1 MGKTA
6 AEGDAMSEANAKSY
20 ENLANAIILLAVE
33 DYRVAR
39 RRLRKNPQHGGAA
52 ADCSSIERFF
62 RSRLFGNLTTLDG
75 EILIAQLQEEF
86 KEKKRKRK
94 GKKGATA

>member
-1 MGKTA
+1 
-6 AEGDAMSEANAKSY
+6 MSEANRKSY
-20 ENLANAIILLAVE
+20 ENLAQAIILLAVS

-52 ADCSSIERFF
+52 AECRSIEQFF

-75 EILIAQLQEEF
+75 EILLERLQREAE
-86 KEKKRKRK
+86 
-94 GKKGATA
+94 A